1 MLCANKLMLQHKFMF
16 IPTIK
21 LKDKHIQ
28 LKDEETEIGTT
39 KDEETE
45 VNCQKTEVSISV
57 IMRSN
62 CKCLAAETV
71 VSSIQPAI

>member
-1 MLCANKLMLQHKFMF
+1 MFIASVLYSNLSMLCANKLMLQHKLMF

-39 KDEETE
+39 K
-45 VNCQKTEVSISV
+45 
-57 IMRSN
+57 R
-62 CKCLAAETV
+62 
-71 VSSIQPAI
+71 